1 MSKAPEWIYLD
12 GDVEAGDGM
21 FPRCFENPKYAS
33 EPQVEYV
40 RVDLAEAAEQ
50 QGYASAMEDA
60 RKLHEARIEELK
72 AKLAKATELLIHS
85 TEENLWNAYHSGHC
99 DEADAWTHMF
109 MSDGEWLVREIGL
122 DPEQAR
128 YDAEEI
134 RDSIPATARKIVLA
148 ELTGGKDE

>member
-60 RKLHEARIEELK
+60 RKLHEARIEDLE
-72 AKLAKATELLIHS
+72 AKLAKQ
-85 TEENLWNAYHSGHC
+85 
-99 DEADAWTHMF
+99 EALMDAGFAEYERRLAKAVEALHQIAGKK
-109 MSDGEWLVREIGL
+109 DYAD
-122 DPEQAR
+122 DPWSIAR
-128 YDAEEI
+128 
-134 RDSIPATARKIVLA
+134 TTLA
-148 ELTGGKDE
+148 ELGEGDG

>member
-1 MSKAPEWIYLD
+1 MSEAPEWIYLD

-60 RKLHEARIEELK
+60 RKLHEARIEELE
-72 AKLAKATELLIHS
+72 AKLAKAVEALTKAAE
-85 TEENLWNAYHSGHC
+85 YHE
-99 DEADAWTHMF
+99 DERTWWDIDR
-109 MSDGEWLVREIGL
+109 SKD
-122 DPEQAR
+122 
-128 YDAEEI
+128 I
-134 RDSIPATARKIVLA
+134 RATLA
-148 ELTGGKDE
+148 ELGEGEG

>member
-60 RKLHEARIEELK
+60 RKLHEARIEELE
-72 AKLAKATELLIHS
+72 AKLAKAVEALTKAAE
-85 TEENLWNAYHSGHC
+85 YHE
-99 DEADAWTHMF
+99 DERTWWDIDR
-109 MSDGEWLVREIGL
+109 SKD
-122 DPEQAR
+122 
-128 YDAEEI
+128 I
-134 RDSIPATARKIVLA
+134 RAILA
-148 ELTGGKDE
+148 ELGEGEKGEKGGHDD

>member
-40 RVDLAEAAEQ
+40 RVDLAEAVEQ

-60 RKLHEARIEELK
+60 RKLHEARIEELE
-72 AKLAKATELLIHS
+72 AKLAKAVKALDGVMVGGNHLATILPNNFPQAETEPLIALETMGYGYDYEVWCCWRS
-85 TEENLWNAYHSGHC
+85 IML
-99 DEADAWTHMF
+99 
-109 MSDGEWLVREIGL
+109 
-122 DPEQAR
+122 AR
-128 YDAEEI
+128 
-134 RDSIPATARKIVLA
+134 TTLA